1 MVALNK
7 GTANVAAN
15 VLATARAMNASGINR
30 GSAGNVS
37 ARCGQ
42 GFVIT
47 PTGMSYDACIAADMV
62 AVGADGTPA
71 KGARRQPSSEWRF
84 HRDIYAA
91 RPEAGAVVHTHS
103 PFATALAC
111 QQQGVPAFHYMV
123 ARFGGADVRCAAY
136 ATFGTQDLSEAI
148 LRALQARCACLM
160 AHHGMLAFGR
170 DLDHALALAV
180 ELETLC
186 EQYWRVLQ
194 LGAPKLLA
202 GAEMRRVIAKFASYG
217 QQNADA
223 GERGG
228 RRGTTRRLARSS
240 NQAANEFADFAPG
253 KRLP

>member
-1 MVALNK
+1 MS
-7 GTANVAAN
+7 AASIN
-15 VLATARAMNASGINR
+15 LAEKVLATARAMNASGINR

-37 ARCGQ
+37 ARCDG

-47 PTGMSYDACIAADMV
+47 PTGMAYDTCVAGDMV
-62 AVGADGTPA
+62 KVGADGTA
-71 KGARRQPSSEWRF
+71 SGRRKPSSEWRF

-123 ARFGGADVRCAAY
+123 ARFGGDNVRCAAY
-136 ATFGTQDLSEAI
+136 ATFGSQELSDAI
-148 LRALQARCACLM
+148 IAALKDRCACLM
-160 AHHGMLAFGR
+160 AHHGMVVFGR
-170 DLDHALALAV
+170 DCDQALALAV

-202 GAEMRRVIAKFASYG
+202 ADEMQRVLAKFASYG
-217 QQNADA
+217 QQD
-223 GERGG
+223 
-228 RRGTTRRLARSS
+228 
-240 NQAANEFADFAPG
+240 
-253 KRLP
+253 